1 MGWSLGLVG
10 SAGVCWGGEEG
21 TVVWGEALLSVFF
34 FNSYS
39 SSFFSLVSHYSNQQR
54 PAQDEDWA
62 VAWEEPGFGN
72 QTGPRGPGR
81 RGGPSLRAGSS
92 SGRALWQLHGALA
105 EARAQRGGLRM

>member
-21 TVVWGEALLSVFF
+21 TGVLGGSPPIRLF

-72 QTGPRGPGR
+72 QTGPRRPGKH
-81 RGGPSLRAGSS
+81 GGPSLRAGSS
-92 SGRALWQLHGALA
+92 SRALRQLHGALA
-105 EARAQRGGLRM
+105 EAKAQRGWLRM